1 MHTGT
6 REHTRTLEDTVDNRN
21 VTVWLIITC
30 IGNDF
35 AQIIYLPEQWI
46 VQAALCAL
54 HECSIDLFITGVDK
68 RTIIVPMLACTKFNT
83 PVATL
88 LSQFIAVFP
97 IYNFLLFSAAEH
109 NLCPTQTHTF
119 PFSKKPLTRYYQG
132 RQNKPF
138 SFMSGFLLHFNGKQI
153 RVRRLLLMRSV
164 CLDARCSG
172 VLVLHIR
179 EVWLWVEPCIFH
191 ISGRNDRMRCD

>member
-1 MHTGT
+1 
-6 REHTRTLEDTVDNRN
+6 
-21 VTVWLIITC
+21 
-30 IGNDF
+30 
-35 AQIIYLPEQWI
+35 
-46 VQAALCAL
+46 
-54 HECSIDLFITGVDK
+54 
-68 RTIIVPMLACTKFNT
+68 MLACTKFNT

-119 PFSKKPLTRYYQG
+119 PFSKKPLTGYYEG

-138 SFMSGFLLHFNGKQI
+138 SFMSGFLLHFNWKQI

-179 EVWLWVEPCIFH
+179 EV
-191 ISGRNDRMRCD
+191 